1 MIERPTK
8 AKIAKFREYLDY
20 VERHYDN
27 VQKAWEEV
35 KEKCKDMHFIHND
48 FTYWCLDAE
57 IKKHDESK
65 LSKEEFFAY
74 RQYFYPTSEE
84 TKDRRAFEE
93 AWEHHWKNN
102 DHHWQNWTKEFGDE
116 HSDASELSLFHNII
130 DWMAMG
136 YEFGDTA
143 QEYYESNKDK
153 IHLPEWAIKT
163 MYEIF
168 ENLKK

>member
-1 MIERPTK
+1 MTERPTK
-8 AKIAKFREYLDY
+8 DKIVKFREYLDY
-20 VERHYDN
+20 IERHYDN
-27 VQKAWEEV
+27 VQRAWEELR
-35 KEKCKDMHFIHND
+35 EKCKDMWIIRTD
-48 FTYWCLDAE
+48 ITYWALDAL
-57 IKKHDESK
+57 IKQHDESK

-74 RQYFYPTSEE
+74 RQYFYPVAGEV
-84 TKDRRAFEE
+84 KDKKAFEE

-102 DHHWQNWTKEFGDE
+102 DHHWQNWTKEFGDK
-116 HSDASELSLFHNII
+116 HSDAAELSLFHNII

-143 QEYYESNKDK
+143 QEYYENNKDK
-153 IHLPEWAIKT
+153 INLPEWAIKT

>member
-1 MIERPTK
+1 MTERPIK
-8 AKIAKFREYLDY
+8 EKIVKFREYLDY

-27 VQKAWEEV
+27 VQKAWIV
-35 KEKCKDMHFIHND
+35 IQDKCKNMQFIYD
-48 FTYWCLDAE
+48 DSIFWCFDSA

-65 LSKEEFFAY
+65 LSEEEFFAY
-74 RQYFYPTSEE
+74 RNYFYPVSGEV
-84 TKDRRAFEE
+84 KNKKAFNES
-93 AWEHHWKNN
+93 WEHHWKNN
-102 DHHWQNWTKEFGDE
+102 DHHWQNWTAQYGDT
-116 HSDASELSLFHNII
+116 HNLSSELCLVHNII

-163 MYEIF
+163 MYDIF